1 MKKSL
6 LFAVLLAAC
15 AAQTQNPDP
24 KFFTASLSRDGS
36 THDTM
41 RFLCSQDYDK
51 EECLQDANAL
61 RKALARYP
69 TQLLGEW
76 SYYLVAAQDWKPLAR
91 SHGGNSCSVAFTMLL
106 GRATV
111 LDRRL
116 ISPSAD
122 RNIELQRCGAITGP
136 ALLDLAI
143 THELGHA
150 ICQEKNE
157 RRADDYGKELRGGK
171 IPDCTKTPGWKPRS
185 ETMGVATADASSN
198 PK

>member
-1 MKKSL
+1 M
-6 LFAVLLAAC
+6 
-15 AAQTQNPDP
+15 
-24 KFFTASLSRDGS
+24 
-36 THDTM
+36 
-41 RFLCSQDYDK
+41 
-51 EECLQDANAL
+51 
-61 RKALARYP
+61 
-69 TQLLGEW
+69 
-76 SYYLVAAQDWKPLAR
+76 
-91 SHGGNSCSVAFTMLL
+91 
-106 GRATV
+106 

-122 RNIELQRCGAITGP
+122 RNIELQRCGAITEP

-171 IPDCTKTPGWKPRS
+171 IPDCNKTPGWKPRS
-185 ETMGVATADASSN
+185 ETQSVAPHDDTQNVVTATTNGN